1 MFISIYDRTCTVD
14 RHKCIYLKCALFPM
28 IFLGKL
34 VYHHKCLSASCPF
47 FIANNFEIVS
57 ILSKISGYYFPG
69 DVVGSS

>member
-1 MFISIYDRTCTVD
+1 MYLLKVCFIPYD
-14 RHKCIYLKCALFPM
+14 
-28 IFLGKL
+28 FLGKL